1 MTLNPSPDL
10 SVFSW
15 AFLLHLLR
23 KKRIME
29 NVNAR
34 KLNFGQRNWVLL
46 CIIVAILS
54 PLFVHS
60 VQVAARKHNY
70 REATEQKPA
79 HGGDSASGGSVAP
92 TGGSGSATVKDTS
105 YKVAAPPQ
113 QK

>member
-1 MTLNPSPDL
+1 
-10 SVFSW
+10 
-15 AFLLHLLR
+15 
-23 KKRIME
+23 ME
-29 NVNAR
+29 NVNVG

-70 REATEQKPA
+70 REVTEQKPA
-79 HGGDSASGGSVAP
+79 HSGDSASAGSAAP
-92 TGGSGSATVKDTS
+92 AGGSGSTTVKDTS

>member
-1 MTLNPSPDL
+1 
-10 SVFSW
+10 
-15 AFLLHLLR
+15 
-23 KKRIME
+23 ME

-79 HGGDSASGGSVAP
+79 QGDDSASAGSVTPASVTP
-92 TGGSGSATVKDTS
+92 AGGSGSSTVKDTS